1 MDNLSS
7 LEDQELRRVV
17 VAELQA
23 TLLRI
28 RTVETFLEAV
38 VERAAQHIAPGAV
51 CTFTLMLQERFI
63 TVASSDE
70 RGSMADEAEY
80 DADDGPCVEAVREG
94 VASVVL
100 DLRTETRW
108 PEWAATARKLGFL
121 SAAAVPADTGGGA
134 QLALNLYGRTP
145 GAFGEVEMRRSFAYV
160 DEAARILRLC
170 LTLAQQADL
179 AEHLSRA
186 MAARASVE
194 RAIGVLMAQRQVSAD
209 EAYAILRAGSQHD
222 GRELHEVAAVVIES
236 VTGQSASVSPQL
248 VQPTDPFRPWPV
260 PD

>member
-1 MDNLSS
+1 MENQTWV
-7 LEDQELRRVV
+7 EEQELRRVV
-17 VAELQA
+17 IAEVQA
-23 TLLRI
+23 TLLGI
-28 RTVETFLEAV
+28 RTVESFLEAV
-38 VERAAQHIAPGAV
+38 VERAAEHIAPGAV

-70 RGSMADEAEY
+70 RGSVADEAEY
-80 DADDGPCVEAVREG
+80 EANEGPCVDAVREG
-94 VASVVL
+94 VASVIL

-108 PEWAATARKLGFL
+108 PGWAATARKLGFL
-121 SAAAVPADTGGGA
+121 SAAAIPADTGDGA
-134 QLALNLYGRTP
+134 QLALNLYGRMP

-179 AEHLSRA
+179 AEHLTRA

-194 RAIGVLMAQRQVSAD
+194 RAIGVLMAQRQVSAN
-209 EAYAILRAGSQHD
+209 EAYAILRAGAQHD
-222 GRELHEVAAVVIES
+222 GRQLHEVAAVVIES
-236 VTGQSASVSPQL
+236 VTGQSVSMSPQL
-248 VQPTDPFRPWPV
+248 VQTTDPFRPWPV